1 VKKKDIKSKDFLI
14 LVDKKDKE
22 IGVEEK
28 LAAHKKGL
36 LHRAFSI
43 FIFNSK
49 KEVLLQ
55 KRSAMKYHSPSVWTN
70 TCCSHPRPGESLKES
85 VHRRLQ
91 EEMGFNVCSLKKTC
105 EFVYKKVFE
114 NGLTEY
120 EYDHVFCG
128 TFDGIPKIN
137 KKEVEDYKWMNIED
151 LTIDIKTDPQRY
163 SYWLSC
169 VVKNNLEDILKDI

>member
-1 VKKKDIKSKDFLI
+1 MKKDDIASKEYLV
-14 LVDKKDKE
+14 LVDENDKE

-28 LAAHKKGL
+28 LVVHKKGL

-43 FIFNSK
+43 FVFNSK

-55 KRSAMKYHSPSVWTN
+55 KRSALKYHSPSVWTN
-70 TCCSHPRPGESLKES
+70 TCCSHPRPGESLEDAL
-85 VHRRLQ
+85 HRRLQ
-91 EEMGFNVCSLKKTC
+91 EEMGFDVCSFNKTC
-105 EFVYKKVFE
+105 DFIYKKVFE

-120 EYDHVFCG
+120 EFDHVFCG
-128 TFDGIPKIN
+128 MFDGIPKIN

-151 LTIDIKTDPQRY
+151 LDIDIKANPQRY

-169 VVKNNLEDILKDI
+169 VVTNNLKDILKEI